1 MRKISARKYSHSFG
15 RVRIKLCLITYWKA
29 SNGCEALGHQKRV
42 IERVD
47 ELKTEDVRET
57 VSVRKLFRTM
67 SFFRS
72 STLSMVQPR
81 SQGP

>member
-1 MRKISARKYSHSFG
+1 MTH
-15 RVRIKLCLITYWKA
+15 WKA
-29 SNGCEALGHQKRV
+29 SNGCEAQQKRV

-57 VSVRKLFRTM
+57 VSVRKLFVL